1 MHKSKVINCWA
12 NFGVKMFLYVI
23 ALKIFLILNLLQIS
37 IWDILRAI
45 NFRNFRNILTPKLV
59 EFFDLNSEQ
68 KIPICDI
75 LRAISSINILRPK

>member
-37 IWDILRAI
+37 IWNILRAI
-45 NFRNFRNILTPKLV
+45 NFRNILTPKLV

-75 LRAISSINILRPK
+75 LRAINSINILRPK